1 LPLPPNQK
9 YVYILVL
16 KSFVR
21 IPGKAKVFARVE
33 LIDFVNESE
42 AEALL
47 RLLPEERNQVLCCLL
62 VKIVT
67 VHV

>member
-1 LPLPPNQK
+1 M
-9 YVYILVL
+9 YILVL

-47 RLLPEERNQVLCCLL
+47 RLLPEERNQVHRLH